1 MIVLQG
7 RRGEGC
13 FPFSQLVQV
22 RSFFFRGGTTF
33 FSSYYLIIWAASTDP
48 LRNFRCSVVNW
59 QDKLIE

>member
-22 RSFFFRGGTTF
+22 RSFFFRGDHLFFLVIFDYLGGLHRSTTK
-33 FSSYYLIIWAASTDP
+33 LP
-48 LRNFRCSVVNW
+48 MFRR
-59 QDKLIE
+59 